1 MTHVSRKRLDTK
13 TKRYFYNLLVQ
24 SLTDLN
30 STDINKVLSILLTN
44 TEKVMLYKRLLIIY
58 LLNKNYSLTQI
69 KNITKTTIQT
79 VERIRFQMNT
89 YDFDDINLLLG
100 KLDQKEEKIKLKD
113 IIMAILDTDISKS
126 SFKKKISPF

>member
-1 MTHVSRKRLDTK
+1 
-13 TKRYFYNLLVQ
+13 
-24 SLTDLN
+24 
-30 STDINKVLSILLTN
+30 
-44 TEKVMLYKRLLIIY
+44 
-58 LLNKNYSLTQI
+58 LTQI